1 MVPERVGEAMLLA
14 ARTVRHAVTARTEA
28 AQKTL
33 DAYDDALGERVE
45 AAAAFLKETVRADDD
60 YARTVDEA
68 FIRYRE
74 AWDKRSEH

>member
-1 MVPERVGEAMLLA
+1 VEPEPVGKAMLLA
-14 ARTVRHAVTARTEA
+14 ARTVRHAVAARTEA

-33 DAYDDALGERVE
+33 DAYDDALGKRVD
-45 AAAAFLKETVRADDD
+45 AAAAFLMETVRADDE

-74 AWDKRSEH
+74 AWDEASEQ

>member
-1 MVPERVGEAMLLA
+1 MASEPVGEAILLA

-45 AAAAFLKETVRADDD
+45 AATAFLMETVRADDD
-60 YARTVDEA
+60 YARSVDEA
-68 FIRYRE
+68 FTRYRE
-74 AWDKRSEH
+74 AWEELSE